1 MYLARLAQPTATGVP
16 ATRADGVLAAFTQ
29 QWDTIRETL
38 LAADAALTHGVDN
51 TSLPYRF
58 EQLADML
65 LEEDASNM
73 RTLGPCLE
81 YVMENS
87 LFTELFG
94 LCAADEPQGVMRE
107 LMYMFA
113 RLVHGMKSQFLAQKG
128 IAHAISQLVH
138 HGMRLRDHPR
148 GALARQDLAVS
159 DALLLLLHELLCR
172 ISQIEPLFFL
182 YLELTPPASRENGKL
197 HMLSYLLSHN
207 LAPAWAGFYARGA
220 LAVLVR
226 LLAHQACKGDSASLE
241 YLVGG
246 GLADAF
252 AASASAAYGLLPTH
266 IDLVYTPLDGAVQH
280 MVDTRKTALHTLA
293 LAPSEATLPLFA
305 FIDTMWLA
313 EQVID
318 ACSAPAQADFQ
329 DMLEQLGTEFTQS
342 MHTFL
347 VERVLVPAAGAAS
360 ADDGSAAAAI
370 LYHTCLLEA
379 LSSKSAVTQ
388 VICKNPTDQRNMSDL
403 LADTIMET
411 VPPELRAVAY
421 RCAVLHMRC
430 TAAAEARDEPA
441 YVPPLDVMGISA
453 LGALVQSI
461 QSPHFIAS
469 LGSRYFAHFEDV
481 SDMWHRDQKNDVW
494 RAVPAGGSRITFSQR
509 RQVRISPGDCF
520 LSRILGRICCFF
532 TLPPAENVLGIDAI
546 SRLCRVPYLSMDGLL
561 GGTAPVITFVFY
573 MLSLQAQAF
582 LHTIPDLI
590 FFLGQRK
597 NQYEALRVHAR
608 PKSPRTPGSLELP
621 LLPPTSIDAALEWLE
636 KMFTLSGWIPE
647 QKEREQMTHTTVHTD
662 ANIPASGAA
671 LLDVS
676 LQPCLPPASGPWSSI
691 ETGNRATVALSD
703 LLDNIILLEE
713 AIIELTCIASLRRAH
728 GFDAYVA

>member
-1 MYLARLAQPTATGVP
+1 MYLARLAQPTTPGVS
-16 ATRADGVLAAFTQ
+16 ATRADGVLAAFVQ

-38 LAADAALTHGVDN
+38 LAADATLTHGVDN

-65 LEEDASNM
+65 LEEDASNT

-81 YVMENS
+81 YVVENS

-113 RLVHGMKSQFLAQKG
+113 RLVHGMRGQFLAQKG

-148 GALARQDLAVS
+148 GTLARQDLAIS

-172 ISQIEPLFFL
+172 ISHTEPLFFL
-182 YLELTPPASRENGKL
+182 YLELAPPTSRENGQL
-197 HMLSYLLSHN
+197 LMLSYLLSHN

-220 LAVLVR
+220 LVVLVR
-226 LLAHQACKGDSASLE
+226 LLAHQASKGDSASLE
-241 YLVGG
+241 YLLGSG
-246 GLADAF
+246 IAGAL

-266 IDLVYTPLDGAVQH
+266 IDLVYTPLDAAVQH
-280 MVDTRKTALHTLA
+280 MVDTRKISLHTLA
-293 LAPSEATLPLFA
+293 LTPTEATLPLFA

-318 ACSAPAQADFQ
+318 ACSVPAQADFQ
-329 DMLEQLGTEFTQS
+329 DMLEQLGTEFTQTMRS
-342 MHTFL
+342 SL
-347 VERVLVPAAGAAS
+347 VERVLVPAAGTAS

-379 LSSKSAVTQ
+379 LSSSSALTL
-388 VICKNPTDQRNMSDL
+388 VICKNPTDQRSLSDL
-403 LADTIMET
+403 LADTIRET
-411 VPPELRAVAY
+411 VPLELRAIAY
-421 RCAVLHMRC
+421 RCAVLHTRC
-430 TAAAEARDEPA
+430 TTAAEARDAPA
-441 YVPPLDVMGISA
+441 YVPPLDVMGIAA
-453 LGALVQSI
+453 LGGLVQSI

-469 LGSRYFAHFEDV
+469 LGSRYLAHLEDV
-481 SDMWHRDQKNDVW
+481 SDMWYNDPKDDIW
-494 RAVPAGGSRITFSQR
+494 CAVPAGGSRINFRQR
-509 RQVRISPGDCF
+509 RQVSINPGDCY
-520 LSRILGRICCFF
+520 LAELLGRICCFF
-532 TLPPAENVLGIDAI
+532 TLPPAENVLGVDAI
-546 SRLCRVPYLSMDGLL
+546 SQLCRVPHLSMDGLL
-561 GGTAPVITFVFY
+561 GGTTPVITFVLY
-573 MLSLQAQAF
+573 MLSLQANAY

-597 NQYEALRVHAR
+597 NQSEALRVHTR
-608 PKSPRTPGSLELP
+608 PKTPRSPGSLELP
-621 LLPPTSIDAALEWLE
+621 LLPPTSIDAALGWLE
-636 KMFTLSGWIPE
+636 KEFTLSGWIPE
-647 QKEREQMTHTTVHTD
+647 QKEREQMTHTTVFTD
-662 ANIPASGAA
+662 TNVPASGAA

-676 LQPCLPPASGPWSSI
+676 LQPCLPPASGPWSAI
-691 ETGNRATVALSD
+691 ETGKRTTVALSD

-713 AIIELTCIASLRRAH
+713 AIIELTCIAYLRRAH
-728 GFDAYVA
+728 GSDAYIA